1 MCHRLSRQSKDNL
14 PLHPKTFLIMKQ
26 EEKKKKVLKIADDL
40 DGLGYSGIAQM
51 LRDAV
56 NSGKAKS
63 NDEDNEGGKGQQNP
77 QPRTGGPQPPPDK
90 ERP

>member
-1 MCHRLSRQSKDNL
+1 
-14 PLHPKTFLIMKQ
+14 MKQ

-63 NDEDNEGGKGQQNP
+63 NETNEDDD
-77 QPRTGGPQPPPDK
+77 TGGSNPGNKPKPDK
-90 ERP
+90 P

>member
-1 MCHRLSRQSKDNL
+1 
-14 PLHPKTFLIMKQ
+14 MKH

-56 NSGKAKS
+56 NSGKARS
-63 NDEDNEGGKGQQNP
+63 NEQSESNEGDD
-77 QPRTGGPQPPPDK
+77 GGGSNPPPGK
-90 ERP
+90 EKPPKP